1 MKQRT
6 FGCTGT
12 RLSEFCLGTMNF
24 GWRIGETTSFAI
36 LDAFHTEGGN
46 FIQALAPIPESDDG
60 PASVAAS
67 ESVVGRWWRA
77 RGLSRSALFLATR
90 VHAWVPPAEAG
101 RALATQLQQTVQSS
115 LVRFQTDYLDLLICE
130 WPGPQRVT
138 TAMREALDQLVRSGQ
153 VRYVAFAGL
162 RGWQVLDEIHGGYQ
176 RNHTRI
182 DALQADYSLLARAP
196 VETELAGVCDAYRLG
211 FVARSPLAGGL
222 LAKREGASLALGPSR
237 LRWLIE
243 RYGFDGGAKVVRA
256 INEVANEHDFT
267 PVQVA
272 LAWVLHGP
280 HVTSALI
287 GANSVALLHELL
299 GAGEVALDASAL
311 AHLDRASTVQ
321 RLRLPLRRRVAAAQP
336 ERARDPRPEPAHE
349 PELLIA

>member
-6 FGCTGT
+6 FGCTGI

-24 GWRIGETTSFAI
+24 GWRIGESTSFAI
-36 LDAFHTEGGN
+36 LDAYHTEGGN
-46 FIQALAPIPESDDG
+46 FIQALAPVPEHNEG

-67 ESVVGRWWRA
+67 ESVVGHWWRT

-90 VHAWVPPAEAG
+90 VQPWVPQAVAG
-101 RALATQLQQTVQSS
+101 RALAAQLQQTVQNS
-115 LVRFQTDYLDLLICE
+115 LARFQTDYLDLLICE
-130 WPGPQRVT
+130 WPGSQRVT
-138 TAMREALDQLVRSGQ
+138 TAMREALDQLVRNGQ

-176 RNHTRI
+176 GNHTRI

-222 LAKREGASLALGPSR
+222 LTKREGASLALGPSR
-237 LRWLIE
+237 LRWLAE
-243 RYGFDGGAKVVRA
+243 RYGFDGGAKVVRSIKA
-256 INEVANEHDFT
+256 VADEHDFT

-272 LAWVLHGP
+272 LAWVLHSP

-287 GANSVALLHELL
+287 GVNSVALLHELL
-299 GAGEVALDASAL
+299 GAGEVVLDASAL
-311 AHLDRASTVQ
+311 EQLDQASTVQ
-321 RLRLPLRRRVAAAQP
+321 RLHLPPRRTTVRAERSRDRLAAP
-336 ERARDPRPEPAHE
+336 ARE
-349 PELLIA
+349 PELLTV